1 MAHAASGQQ
10 MSSIANLGLLAVQA
24 TDSAHPIAMDTWR
37 ASNLLALICKR
48 FANLH
53 SLSFSNIQFM
63 DAQLP
68 DSIRLLTNLSSLSL
82 HNNAIRT
89 IPCTLSRL
97 VTLEIKNNP
106 NFLLDAEMYTNA
118 NTSHG
123 SLLHASSQMLSAS
136 PTRSNATTI
145 TMPSTIIT
153 STTTSTTTTTAAEP
167 IATTQTLGDSSSATV
182 SPNSLLS
189 LSQVLQSTLSPRS
202 TFTSP
207 SSSPSPSP
215 LSVSTSTSPRN
226 YSTASTTASTTSTLL
241 SASLSTNSTATLP
254 ATWAVDTYA
263 TSPTTDAPH
272 MSRMIERRP
281 MALELMSE
289 SLLHLTLSH
298 NQLSE
303 VPNAIFLYLTNLQ
316 SLNLSH
322 NRISQLP
329 NEIGLM
335 TRLRSLDVAHNSLMT
350 LPLSLSFLK
359 DSLQRLNINANHFVE
374 SELRNVRLGD
384 AQAVCR

>member
-153 STTTSTTTTTAAEP
+153 STTTTAAEP

-202 TFTSP
+202 TFTSS

-263 TSPTTDAPH
+263 TSPTTD
-272 MSRMIERRP
+272 
-281 MALELMSE
+281 
-289 SLLHLTLSH
+289 
-298 NQLSE
+298 
-303 VPNAIFLYLTNLQ
+303 AIFLYLTNLQ